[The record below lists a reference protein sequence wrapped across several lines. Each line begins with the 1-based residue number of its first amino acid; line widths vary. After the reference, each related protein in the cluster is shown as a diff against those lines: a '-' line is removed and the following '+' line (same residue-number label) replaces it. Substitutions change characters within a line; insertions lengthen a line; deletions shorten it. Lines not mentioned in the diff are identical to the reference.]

1 MLIFVNFIS
10 WLGSNIVIIMY
21 ALQYNDM
28 WYIIMIY
35 IIDVQSVKICDIVF
49 GGSRFEYSISSE
61 ERLEETEVSLSH
73 FPYFF

>member
-1 MLIFVNFIS
+1 
-10 WLGSNIVIIMY
+10 
-21 ALQYNDM
+21 
-28 WYIIMIY
+28 MIY

-49 GGSRFEYSISSE
+49 GGSGFEYSISSE